1 MRRLG
6 QAAGPFELK
15 FSDEENMKQDFVHFI
30 QIDGEF
36 FKVKNLSSITFRLAQ
51 NLPEGSLTMLERNE
65 APTDWLLL
73 KIFFSI
79 KSNFFTI
86 SLK

>member
-6 QAAGPFELK
+6 QASGPFELK
-15 FSDEENMKQDFVHFI
+15 FSDEENVKQDFVHFI

-65 APTDWLLL
+65 APTD
-73 KIFFSI
+73 
-79 KSNFFTI
+79 
-86 SLK
+86 